1 MLRPLSPENVNEA
14 PNKGNY
20 GVYTVC
26 RPRRTNAH
34 WHRADTLKSQTINR
48 QARTPWT
55 RRVLGTFVVVCLNLA
70 LQPCAMAFGGAGEH
84 DCMHCP
90 PALAEEG
97 AAHSMH
103 RADDSNGSSAPCATG
118 MSQCVVGDEI
128 NIDSRTPTVKV
139 KDVPSDTLLAIAPA
153 NAVLTPAEYSASL
166 PVSFVRPYLPGDP
179 PPLNVLYCV
188 YLD

>member
-1 MLRPLSPENVNEA
+1 
-14 PNKGNY
+14 
-20 GVYTVC
+20 
-26 RPRRTNAH
+26 
-34 WHRADTLKSQTINR
+34 
-48 QARTPWT
+48 
-55 RRVLGTFVVVCLNLA
+55 
-70 LQPCAMAFGGAGEH
+70 MAFGGAGEN

-97 AAHSMH
+97 ASHSMH
-103 RADDSNGSSAPCATG
+103 HADDSNGSSAPCATG

-128 NIDSRTPTVKV
+128 NIDSRTSTVKV

-153 NAVLTPAEYSASL
+153 NAVLTRAEYSASL
-166 PVSFVRPYLPGDP
+166 PVSLVRPYLPGDP